1 MQRSRLVLLIGI
13 IAAFELTG
21 CDFNLLP
28 EVMPT
33 LQEIPI
39 TATPSIT
46 ETVIPSPTMTANFI
60 QLETSTP
67 TFTPPPPTPIPTP
80 TITPGPYEHTIKAGE
95 TLGYIIQ
102 LYGYTDLRTGPGSI
116 IDQIVALNPNIPN
129 ADTLPGAGNQILI
142 PRQTA
147 TPTPQNTET
156 AVAVIATNAAS
167 SPVVTLP
174 GNTGIEDYVVQQG
187 ETFVGIAQ
195 EHNTTIE
202 VLAVL
207 NPEVNIF
214 GCNFEIPSGGPNCNP
229 PLQIGQVLK
238 VPAPTPTPTLSPTPS
253 GSETPT
259 PTPTYTAPLLVYPPE
274 GALAPPGIF
283 SVQWVGV
290 GILQP
295 NEVYLVE
302 VVDVTSG
309 MMWRGVTRDTSLLLP
324 ETLIPQDGQAHTF
337 NWTVRVAVPN
347 EQGVYR
353 PIGAPPVIRSFRWES
368 R

>member
-1 MQRSRLVLLIGI
+1 MRAYNLVSGLLLI
-13 IAAFELTG
+13 ALALAG
-21 CDFNLLP
+21 CDFSFLP
-28 EVMPT
+28 EVTPT
-33 LQEIPI
+33 IQAIPMTETPAI
-39 TATPSIT
+39 TATA
-46 ETVIPSPTMTANFI
+46 VW
-60 QLETSTP
+60 TP
-67 TFTPPPPTPIPTP
+67 TTILEPIQIETATPTLTPAPPTALPTP
-80 TITPGPYEHTIKAGE
+80 TETPGPYVHTIKAGE

-102 LYGYTDLRTGPGSI
+102 LYGYSDLRTGPGSI
-116 IDQIVALNPNIPN
+116 IAQIVALNPSIPN
-129 ADTLPGAGNQILI
+129 ADILPGPGNQILI

-156 AVAVIATNAAS
+156 AAAVQATNAAS

-174 GNTGIEDYVVQQG
+174 GNATVSDYVVQQG

-195 EHNTTIE
+195 EYNTTIE

-259 PTPTYTAPLLVYPPE
+259 PTPTYAPPLLVYPPE
-274 GALAPPGIF
+274 GAVAPPGIF
-283 SVQWVGV
+283 SLQWVSV
-290 GILQP
+290 GILRP
-295 NEVYLVE
+295 SEVYLVE
-302 VVDVTSG
+302 VVDITAETV
-309 MMWRGVTRDTSLLLP
+309 WRGVTRDTSIQLP
-324 ETLIPQDGQAHTF
+324 ESLIPSDGRPHVF

-353 PIGAPPVIRSFRWES
+353 PIGGPTVIRSFRWES